1 MPTKFCLVKAM
12 VFQVV
17 MYGCESWTIKKAE
30 HWRIDAFELWCWRRL
45 LRVPWTAR
53 RSNQSIP
60 REISPKY
67 SLEGLMLKLK
77 LQYFGYLMWRTDSQ
91 VKTLMPEKIAG
102 RRRRRRQ
109 RMRWLDGITDLMDM
123 SFSRLW
129 ELVKNREAWYAAIH
143 RVTKSRTQLNWTEIK
158 LALIYTG
165 GFCSRNWSSRG
176 LMWLGRLT
184 MLGLVWFSNLIMS
197 SRSWFLSLYFAFCWV
212 SWILSQG
219 SLMVAKSFQQFQA
232 CYIHTMVSR
241 RRVYLCPMILSKA
254 LQIWHWLDQSWMN
267 SYGQGNGQCWLVK
280 AYIL

>member
-1 MPTKFCLVKAM
+1 MLEKTLESPLDCKELQLVYSKGN
-12 VFQVV
+12 Q
-17 MYGCESWTIKKAE
+17 SWIFTGRSDAE
-30 HWRIDAFELWCWRRL
+30 AETPIFWPPDAKNWLTRKDPDTEKVWRR
-45 LRVPWTAR
+45 
-53 RSNQSIP
+53 
-60 REISPKY
+60 E
-67 SLEGLMLKLK
+67 
-77 LQYFGYLMWRTDSQ
+77 
-91 VKTLMPEKIAG
+91 EKG
-102 RRRRRRQ
+102 QQ